1 MEMRLGARTEAGGD
15 QRCLHQEGEQIR
27 GKEGERRVKKREKRR
42 NLSLGTK
49 IRPWIFWEPQGRV
62 LVSKVHQV

>member
-1 MEMRLGARTEAGGD
+1 MPTSGRGADPGG
-15 QRCLHQEGEQIR
+15 R
-27 GKEGERRVKKREKRR
+27 KGERRVKKREKRR